1 MYVLGYQKSI
11 DRITKSELY
20 RVSIGV
26 ISRLKSDSSRYA
38 DVEMPLFRH
47 KIKLLQRLDYFTTF
61 KT

>member
-1 MYVLGYQKSI
+1 MYVLGYQKNI

-38 DVEMPLFRH
+38 DVEMSLFRH
-47 KIKLLQRLDYFTTF
+47 KIKLLQ
-61 KT
+61 